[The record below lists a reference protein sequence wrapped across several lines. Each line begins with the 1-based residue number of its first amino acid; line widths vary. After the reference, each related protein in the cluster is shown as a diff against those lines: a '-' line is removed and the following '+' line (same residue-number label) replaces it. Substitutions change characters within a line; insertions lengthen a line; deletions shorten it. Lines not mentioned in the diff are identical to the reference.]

1 MKSYEILRPHEE
13 ATEHDVCD
21 AVAGEVG
28 EEEVDLVA
36 PAGVHQEHRRHEV
49 LVPRGV
55 RGDVAADRAHRLPVL
70 PAKIFDVYR
79 KNICN
84 FHNGGPDAHGGGP
97 AQAEGAAQLRV
108 VIYLKV
114 VETRFGNLQER
125 TKLIWK
131 EPFKV
136 RYY

>member
-1 MKSYEILRPHEE
+1 MKYFEILRPHEE

-21 AVAGEVG
+21 AISGEVG

-70 PAKIFDVYR
+70 PAKIFDILE

-97 AQAEGAAQLRV
+97 AQTEGAAQLRV

-114 VETRFGNLQER
+114 VETRFGNLQEK
-125 TKLIWK
+125 T
-131 EPFKV
+131 
-136 RYY
+136 RY